1 MGAVA
6 LEVFGPSKPGF
17 VIVVLVFLAVGG
29 WLAEMVTGAI
39 GNGRTA
45 AKIKTGVEI
54 ASILTIV
61 AIFWKLLNIFFNF
74 TQGKM

>member
-17 VIVVLVFLAVGG
+17 IIVALVFLAVGG
-29 WLAEMVTGAI
+29 WLGEMITGAM
-39 GNGRTA
+39 GNGRTS
-45 AKIKTGVEI
+45 AKIKIGVEI
-54 ASILTIV
+54 ASILTII
-61 AIFWKLLNIFFNF
+61 AIFWKLLTIFFNF